1 MPKTQLINGEP
12 GIARTKKVEITM
24 PEGLYD
30 LLEKVSNVWGE
41 TVDQY
46 TIKSLVMILGSD
58 LETDLGT
65 CIGKKTSPAGAVISI
80 DREDVKSLAWPEEAV
95 VQEVYV

>member
-1 MPKTQLINGEP
+1 MPKTKIIKEGP
-12 GIARTKKVEITM
+12 DPVRTKKVEITM